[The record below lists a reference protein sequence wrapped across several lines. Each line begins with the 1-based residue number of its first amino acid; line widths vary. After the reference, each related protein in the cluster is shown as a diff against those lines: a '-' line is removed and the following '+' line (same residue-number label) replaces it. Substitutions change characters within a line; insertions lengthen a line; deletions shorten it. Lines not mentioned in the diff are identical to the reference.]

1 MLASVGMIQVT
12 TSVYK
17 DRTARGPQTAR
28 DPDSWRV
35 RSCTIDFGPDRRPLT
50 VSSEWVYASPD
61 AAHEDI
67 RALAMEKSRL
77 CGYTESEQDIRWRLH
92 MIG

>member
-1 MLASVGMIQVT
+1 VLASADMIRVT

-17 DRTARGPQTAR
+17 DHAADAIKASR

-35 RSCTIDFGPDRRPLT
+35 RSCTIDFGPDCDPVTL
-50 VSSEWVYASPD
+50 SSEWVYASPD
-61 AAHEDI
+61 AAHEDM
-67 RALAMEKSRL
+67 RVQAMESIRL
-77 CGYTESEQDIRWRLH
+77 RGYTESEQDICWRLH

>member
-1 MLASVGMIQVT
+1 MIQVT

-17 DRTARGPQTAR
+17 DRGAHLGNPD

-35 RSCTIDFGPDRRPLT
+35 QSCKVDFGPDCEPLIL
-50 VSSEWVYASPD
+50 SSEWVYASPD
-61 AAHEDI
+61 AAHEDM
-67 RALAMEKSRL
+67 RAQAMEKIRL
-77 CGYTESEQDIRWRLH
+77 RGHTVLEQDIRWRLH